1 MIENAKIVSL
11 LKDISEKENIKDYL
25 LVIYG
30 QFNQEI
36 VVSAIKL
43 IEKKLILEQFPR
55 SVITKTKMICTEMLQ
70 NITKH
75 QKSHETILPYF
86 IVGTS
91 DKTLNI
97 LSGNIITKESCN
109 VIEAKLLEYG
119 SVDRLDFR
127 DYYIEA
133 FKNAVLSNEGNAGLG
148 LLEIFYRAN
157 QNVKYKMQNVTNE
170 LISFNLDVIVN
181 KQLIGGVI

>member
-1 MIENAKIVSL
+1 MIENPKIVSL
-11 LKDISEKENIKDYL
+11 LKEISERENIKDYL

-55 SVITKTKMICTEMLQ
+55 SVVTKTKMICTEVLQ

-86 IVGTS
+86 IVGTK

-97 LSGNIITKESCN
+97 LSGNIINRESCN
-109 VIEAKLLEYG
+109 LIETKLVEYA
-119 SVDRLDFR
+119 SVNKNDFR
-127 DYYIEA
+127 GYYINA
-133 FKNAVLSNEGNAGLG
+133 FKNSVLSNEGNAGLG

-157 QNVKYKMQNVTNE
+157 QNVQYKMQDITNE
-170 LISFNLDVIVN
+170 LISFSLDVVVN
-181 KQLIGGVI
+181 KKLLGA

>member
-11 LKDISEKENIKDYL
+11 LKEISEKENIRDYL

-36 VVSAIKL
+36 IISSIKL
-43 IEKKLILEQFPR
+43 IEKKLTLEKFPTNI
-55 SVITKTKMICTEMLQ
+55 ITKTKMICTEMLQ

-75 QKSHETILPYF
+75 QKSHEALLPYF
-86 IVGTS
+86 IVGAN

-97 LSGNIITKESCN
+97 LSGNIISDQSRKIIETKM
-109 VIEAKLLEYG
+109 IEYASVNKTKLRE
-119 SVDRLDFR
+119 
-127 DYYIEA
+127 YYIDA
-133 FKNAVLSNEGNAGLG
+133 FNNSTLSNQGNAGLG

-157 QNVKYKMQNVTNE
+157 QNVKYNMQKVSNGFF
-170 LISFNLDVIVN
+170 SFNLDVVVN
-181 KQLIGGVI
+181 KQVFST